1 MIVLGF
7 GMAISVAPLH
17 HSTDNRH
24 AAGLVCLRF
33 LQVEVAFEI
42 PKHLIVDP
50 SVVAKSQQG
59 APLHAKQLVRQRS
72 GLAVLP
78 WRLCCVIR
86 RSGQGL
92 ESFAIM
98 LGEIVVHSLHPRACR
113 GYAILPDDA
122 RAACK
127 AMRWASSISQF
138 RPDPP
143 G

>member
-1 MIVLGF
+1 MGLRNAVVRKLAAEASHLI
-7 GMAISVAPLH
+7 AAPGTLRPGRTL
-17 HSTDNRH
+17 SRRDRRRPESD
-24 AAGLVCLRF
+24 LVCLRF

-98 LGEIVVHSLHPRACR
+98 LGQIVVQAC
-113 GYAILPDDA
+113 ILGPVVA
-122 RAACK
+122 TRFFQVIE
-127 AMRWASSISQF
+127 S
-138 RPDPP
+138 
-143 G
+143 GL